1 MKAQDKLNVMTPVGM
16 SENITTASNSTLN
29 RPFGHSVQPTS
40 FRNFS
45 DVNQRTFYCDDKSE
59 EMDCPFDVAIED
71 IQEVDEKDDSP
82 LKMTK

>member
-1 MKAQDKLNVMTPVGM
+1 MKTQDKLNVMTPPGL
-16 SENITTASNSTLN
+16 SENVTTASNSTLN

-71 IQEVDEKDDSP
+71 IQEVEEIEESP
-82 LKMTK
+82 LKISR